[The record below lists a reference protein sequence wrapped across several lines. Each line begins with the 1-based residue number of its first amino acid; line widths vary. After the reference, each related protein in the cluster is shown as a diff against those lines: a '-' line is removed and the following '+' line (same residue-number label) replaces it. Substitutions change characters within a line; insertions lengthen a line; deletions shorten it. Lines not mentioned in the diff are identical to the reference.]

1 MGIFAMRARRPTD
14 HPGARGELSEVLRQG
29 LPPHFEAVGEA
40 LASGSGSVDACAVLG
55 RELAGSGVGL
65 DEALAGLETTSVL
78 VCGRQPGLADTRAL
92 AVAWGD
98 ATLAYLHQL
107 SCEDPL
113 TGLASLAHLRGRVA
127 ELYRGEHHQRVPVPD
142 SHALVLLESLGGG
155 APDERRTT
163 RTDDLTRS
171 LRVGSLGSAARTVFA
186 GGETI
191 GRVAPGRIA
200 VVTGRDRL
208 GPRVGLLRRM
218 LADARPPVRI
228 WIEGLPGTDAA
239 AGLLLDELTRA

>member
-14 HPGARGELSEVLRQG
+14 HPGAREELSEVQRQA

-78 VCGRQPGLADTRAL
+78 VCGRPPGLAEARSL
-92 AVAWGD
+92 AVSWGD

-127 ELYRGEHHQRVPVPD
+127 DLYRGEHRQRVPVPE
-142 SHALVLLESLGGG
+142 SHALVLLEAVGR
-155 APDERRTT
+155 PDERRTAPI
-163 RTDDLTRS
+163 DDLARA
-171 LRVGSLGSAARTVFA
+171 LQVGSLGSAARTVFA
-186 GGETI
+186 GSETI
-191 GRVAPGRIA
+191 GRVGPVRVA

-208 GPRVGLLRRM
+208 GPRVGLLRRL
-218 LADARPPVRI
+218 LADRSPVRI

-239 AGLLLDELTRA
+239 AGLLLDELARA

>member
-14 HPGARGELSEVLRQG
+14 DPGARGELLEVQRQA

-55 RELAGSGVGL
+55 RELARSGAGL

-127 ELYRGEHHQRVPVPD
+127 DLYRGEHHQRVPVPD
-142 SHALVLLESLGGG
+142 SHALVLLEAAGD
-155 APDERRTT
+155 PDQRRATP
-163 RTDDLTRS
+163 TDDLARS

-186 GGETI
+186 GSETI
-191 GRVAPGRIA
+191 GRVGPVRVA

-218 LADARPPVRI
+218 LADAGPPVRI
-228 WIEGLPGTDAA
+228 WIEGLPGTDGA
-239 AGLLLDELTRA
+239 AGLLLDELARA